1 MAETRLNKYL
11 AECGICSRRDADK
24 LICEGRVK
32 VDGAIAQTGQKV
44 TGQERILVDKKEIGG
59 VLRKVVLKYYKPE
72 GVVCTER
79 DEHAKYKVTDAIKY
93 PVRVTY
99 AGRLDKD
106 SEGLLLLTNDG
117 ELIERMMRPGN
128 HHEKE
133 YTVKVDKEITVDFLK
148 QMSRGIYLK
157 ELGITTRECKIEKL
171 GNYTFSITL
180 TQGVNRQIR
189 RMCKALGYE
198 VTALKRI
205 RVMNINLKPLKLGEY
220 GEVTGEELNKLYQTA
235 GMELSHE

>member
-24 LICEGRVK
+24 LISEGRVK
-32 VDGAIAQTGQKV
+32 VDGAIAQAGQKV
-44 TGQERILVDKKEIGG
+44 TGKERILVNKKEIGG
-59 VLRKVVLKYYKPE
+59 ILRKVVLKYYKPQ

-79 DEHAKYKVTDAIKY
+79 DEHAKYKVTDVIKY

-133 YTVKVDKEITVDFLK
+133 YTVKVDKEITDAFLK
-148 QMSRGIYLK
+148 QMSQGIYLK
-157 ELGITTRECKIEKL
+157 ELGITTRECNIERL
-171 GNYTFSITL
+171 GKYTFSITL

-205 RVMNINLKPLKLGEY
+205 RVMNIKLKALKPGEY
-220 GEVTGEELNKLYQTA
+220 VEVIGEELNKLYQTA
-235 GMELSHE
+235 GVELSHE

>member
-24 LICEGRVK
+24 LISEGRVK
-32 VDGAIAQTGQKV
+32 VDGAIAQAGQKV
-44 TGQERILVDKKEIGG
+44 TGKERILVNKKEIGG
-59 VLRKVVLKYYKPE
+59 ILRKVVLKYYKPQ

-79 DEHAKYKVTDAIKY
+79 DEHAKYKVTDVIKY

-133 YTVKVDKEITVDFLK
+133 YTVKVDKEITDAFLK
-148 QMSRGIYLK
+148 QMSQGIYLK
-157 ELGITTRECKIEKL
+157 ELGITTRECNIERL
-171 GNYTFSITL
+171 GKYTFSITL

-205 RVMNINLKPLKLGEY
+205 RVMNIHLKPLKPGEY